1 MTQQSEKILIT
12 GYFGNS
18 NFGDELILSLKLEE
32 LESQPVDITVVSS
45 DPRETS
51 KEFNVKSIQKFN
63 PFSII
68 AETMKT
74 DILLF
79 PGGGIFQDETS
90 FLSLCYYIF
99 HIILAKMFF
108 TKVKLE
114 KISVGPIT
122 KKFSPFL
129 LKVGLKNCDISVR
142 DRQSIRILKAA
153 GLTQKIK
160 LEKDRLYDLKFP
172 ERKVLPEKF
181 VLGIQLRNWVNIDRI
196 IPALSRLL
204 NELIP
209 KYKNLELIFLEFQET
224 DKKILTEL
232 INDIQN
238 KDNIQYY
245 SSIDEILKVY
255 PSLDFLIGMR
265 FHSIL
270 LADILNVPVFGISY
284 APKCLEILNGMDSK
298 FIEMRDFDTIYF
310 EERVQKEF
318 ERLYK
323 EKFQHGVVI

>member
-1 MTQQSEKILIT
+1 MKQKLEKILIT

-18 NFGDELILSLKLEE
+18 NFGDDLILSLKLKD
-32 LESQPVDITVVSS
+32 LENQPADITVVSS
-45 DPRETS
+45 DPKKTS
-51 KEFNVKSIQKFN
+51 KEFNIKSIQKFN
-63 PFSII
+63 PFRILW
-68 AETMKT
+68 ETMKT

-99 HIILAKMFF
+99 HIIMAKIFF

-114 KISVGPIT
+114 KISVGPVT
-122 KKFSPFL
+122 KRFSPFL
-129 LKVGLKNCDISVR
+129 LKIGLKNCDISVR
-142 DRQSIRILKAA
+142 DRHSIRILKAV

-160 LEKDRLYDLKFP
+160 LEKDRLYDLKFSDR
-172 ERKVLPEKF
+172 EVHPEKF
-181 VLGIQLRNWVNIDRI
+181 VLGIQLRNWVNIERI

-204 NELIP
+204 TELIT
-209 KYKNLELIFLEFQET
+209 KYKNLELVFLEFQET

-232 INDIQN
+232 INNIQN
-238 KDNIQYY
+238 PDNIQYY

-255 PSLDFLIGMR
+255 PRLDFLIGMR

-270 LADILNVPVFGISY
+270 LADILNIPVFGISY
-284 APKCLEILNGMDSK
+284 APKCIEILKGMDSK

-323 EKFQHGVVI
+323 EKF